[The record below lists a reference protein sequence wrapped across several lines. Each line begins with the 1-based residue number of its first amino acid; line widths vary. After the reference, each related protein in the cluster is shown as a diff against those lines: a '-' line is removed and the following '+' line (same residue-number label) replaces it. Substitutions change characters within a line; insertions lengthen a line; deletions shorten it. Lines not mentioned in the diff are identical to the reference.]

1 MEKTR
6 KTPLTAAARKDLR
19 LTLVG
24 KARREAWIPLIDTE
38 DALARAVLAENFGS
52 DWAAKFAAVPAGWL
66 HNTNHI
72 HIEMPYWMTLC
83 LKEPR
88 PLPALCNNRLP
99 VSEGLL
105 DKVQAH
111 QAAVSKH
118 HADLEELDRK
128 LTVTLGSIRSVEA
141 LKESWP
147 EAYDLL
153 DEKWKAGAYPCPAF
167 PLEATLALYT
177 MLTQRGAV

>member
-6 KTPLTAAARKDLR
+6 KTPLTPSARKDLR

-24 KARREAWIPLIDTE
+24 KARREAWVPIIEAE

-52 DWAAKFAAVPAGWL
+52 NWAAKFAAVPAGWL
-66 HNTNHI
+66 HTNSYI
-72 HIEMPYWMTLC
+72 HAKVPHWTTLRF
-83 LKEPR
+83 LEPL
-88 PLPALCNNRLP
+88 PLPASTN
-99 VSEGLL
+99 SEMAISNPLA
-105 DKVQAH
+105 DRIVAH
-111 QAAVSKH
+111 TAVIQKH

-128 LTVTLGSIRSVEA
+128 LTATLGSIRSVEV

-147 EAYDLL
+147 EAYELL
-153 DEKWKAGAYPCPAF
+153 VEKWKAGAYPCPAF

-177 MLTQRGAV
+177 MLTQGVR